1 MLCHCHWQTQQPN
14 LTGFISVIRGRFY
27 ANLYSNLVLSKK
39 WDKRCHC
46 DTTFSLFLFRDKTKA
61 FSPRKKKTLLYTCIF
76 IWLEGKSFGF
86 RIIQKRLNERDS
98 LTQKWWNK
106 FQLFRNIPTM
116 WREINHTH
124 YEMTQ
129 YLLSLMSAPSAES
142 RSADSLDNLFC
153 DVAENKPS
161 ESIEYLSLPLH
172 RPTNMILYIS
182 TFASTE
188 N

>member
-1 MLCHCHWQTQQPN
+1 M
-14 LTGFISVIRGRFY
+14 R
-27 ANLYSNLVLSKK
+27 
-39 WDKRCHC
+39 
-46 DTTFSLFLFRDKTKA
+46 
-61 FSPRKKKTLLYTCIF
+61 
-76 IWLEGKSFGF
+76 
-86 RIIQKRLNERDS
+86 
-98 LTQKWWNK
+98 
-106 FQLFRNIPTM
+106 
-116 WREINHTH
+116 REINHTH

-188 N
+188 I